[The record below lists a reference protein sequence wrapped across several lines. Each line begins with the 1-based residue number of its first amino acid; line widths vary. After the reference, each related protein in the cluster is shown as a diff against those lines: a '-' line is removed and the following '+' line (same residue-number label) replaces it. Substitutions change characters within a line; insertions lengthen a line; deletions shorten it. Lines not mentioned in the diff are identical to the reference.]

1 MTTKWFD
8 PGPEP
13 ELTIVGDKLEAPMH
27 IYGTREKKWRGAPF
41 RAPALQC
48 SGNPLVCPACLP
60 MLTARLKAA
69 RLHGATVALIDAAAR
84 CGS

>member
-13 ELTIVGDKLEAPMH
+13 ELTIVGDKLETPMH
-27 IYGTREKKWRGAPF
+27 FYGAREKKWP
-41 RAPALQC
+41 LQC

-60 MLTARLKAA
+60 VLMVRLQVS
-69 RLHGATVALIDAAAR
+69 RLHGATLALMEAEAR
-84 CGS
+84 CR